1 MGRSLS
7 IYVHIPFC
15 VRKCNYCDFLS
26 FYAKKDVVE
35 AYFAALKKEIALAAD
50 ELCTSSNDGGGAE
63 SENDVCLVK
72 SMYFGGGTPSIV
84 DAQLICDT
92 LAAIKSS
99 FAVADDAEISIEVN
113 PASAM
118 YDKLLAYRE
127 EGFNRISIGAQ
138 SLDDEELKCLGRAH
152 DSAMFYETF
161 ENARKAGFTNI
172 NVDVMSALPGQSL
185 ESYLATLGQVV
196 ALKPEH
202 ISAYS
207 LILEEGTPF
216 YDMELDLPDEDTDR
230 AMYHE
235 TKRLLAK
242 AGYHRYEISN
252 YALGAPTDR
261 QGYEGDNAGQ
271 RGFECYHNKVY
282 WQRGDYLGL
291 GIGAASMIDNVR
303 WSNTRDI
310 AEYIDVLGSVDI
322 AASVDEAFR
331 VNSSAC
337 VDDSADVPKDI
348 DGLEVRGTLAS
359 IRRDY
364 EELPVDARM
373 EEFMFLGLR
382 LVEGVSTIEFERLFG
397 KEIREVYGEVIDKYL
412 AMGLLEYLKAPVK
425 ENANAARADLRLR
438 LTDKGL
444 DVSNTVMAEFLL

>member
-7 IYVHIPFC
+7 IYIHIPFC

-35 AYFAALKKEIALAAD
+35 GYFAALKKEIALAAD
-50 ELCTSSNDGGGAE
+50 ELCTPFRDVGGAGLAEGGGF
-63 SENDVCLVK
+63 VVK
-72 SMYFGGGTPSIV
+72 SVFFGGGTPSFV

-92 LAAIKSS
+92 LVVIKSS

-127 EGFNRISIGAQ
+127 AGFNRISIGAQ
-138 SLDDEELKCLGRAH
+138 SLDDEELKCLGRVH

-161 ENARKAGFTNI
+161 DNARKAGFTNI

-185 ESYLATLGQVV
+185 ESYLATLGKVV

-216 YDMELDLPDEDTDR
+216 YDMDLDLPDEDTDR

-235 TKRLLAK
+235 TKRLLAQ

-252 YALGAPTDR
+252 YA
-261 QGYEGDNAGQ
+261 NH
-271 RGFECYHNKVY
+271 GFECYHNKVY

-382 LVEGVSTIEFERLFG
+382 LVEGVSVAEFERLFG

-412 AMGLLEYLKAPVK
+412 AMGLLEYSPAPAK